1 MKITQ
6 TDLPDVM
13 LIEPRVFGDARG
25 CFFESY
31 NRAVFAEAGL
41 HPVFVQ
47 TNLSESVQGVLRGLH
62 FQRQPHA
69 QGKLVSVLA
78 GEVFDVAVDIRRGSP
93 HFGRWMAAVLSA
105 QNRRQLWIPP
115 GFAHGFL
122 TLSERAV
129 FSYQC
134 TALYD
139 RASDAGI
146 RWNDARIAIDWPMA
160 QPSLSDK
167 DAIAPFLDEI
177 AAEHLPEYGA

>member
-1 MKITQ
+1 
-6 TDLPDVM
+6 
-13 LIEPRVFGDARG
+13 
-25 CFFESY
+25 
-31 NRAVFAEAGL
+31 
-41 HPVFVQ
+41 
-47 TNLSESVQGVLRGLH
+47 
-62 FQRQPHA
+62 
-69 QGKLVSVLA
+69 
-78 GEVFDVAVDIRRGSP
+78 
-93 HFGRWMAAVLSA
+93 MAAVLSA